1 MCKKALCS
9 KLPIHRKSGRSK
21 ITVMETTQVA
31 IKATKSE
38 NSYNSFHHFETE
50 HTATITHNKKSQNQ
64 NQMYNT
70 YQTLTIEISTLLVA
84 KIMHK

>member
-1 MCKKALCS
+1 
-9 KLPIHRKSGRSK
+9 
-21 ITVMETTQVA
+21 METTQVA

-38 NSYNSFHHFETE
+38 NSYNSYYCLHRFETE

-70 YQTLTIEISTLLVA
+70 YQTLTIEISTLLAA